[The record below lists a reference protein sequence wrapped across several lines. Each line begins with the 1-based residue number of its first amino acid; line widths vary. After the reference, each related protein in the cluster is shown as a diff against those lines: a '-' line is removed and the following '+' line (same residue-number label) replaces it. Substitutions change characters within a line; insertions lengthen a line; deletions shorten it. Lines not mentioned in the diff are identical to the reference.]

1 MTDSQL
7 VTDTLALFSE
17 QFKDSQKVN
26 DLMRCFLRPLD
37 EIKSTAQDLLE
48 DRWIDTAE
56 GAQLDG
62 IGAIVGVAREG
73 RTDDRYREAIRFQIF
88 INLSKTEPETIIKAV
103 RVITGGDFIRYWE
116 HGNGAGFQ
124 VFTNGLNVFTELEST
139 YQLIYL
145 ELSGGGNLL
154 LSGGADMYLLK
165 SVFTRA
171 FALIAFLRSITAAGV
186 DFVSLSYS
194 LGRTPIFG
202 FGNEFETGQLV
213 LSSTEYLEVTGDPEP
228 EPTRFE
234 VFTDRSD
241 GISPDGFQGF
251 AEVSPAEIILSDGR
265 ILAVNYLAEDVPL
278 SADYVGLTVG
288 GGKLVEGTRDYG

>member
-7 VTDTLALFSE
+7 VEETLALFAD
-17 QFKDSQKVN
+17 QFKESQKVN

-37 EIKSTAQDLLE
+37 EIKATAEDLLE

-56 GAQLDG
+56 GQQLDEL
-62 IGAIVGVAREG
+62 GAIVGVSREG
-73 RTDDRYREAIRFQIF
+73 RDDDKYRDAIRFQIF

-103 RVITGGDFIRYWE
+103 RVLTGGDFVRFWE

-154 LSGGADMYLLK
+154 LSGGDMYLLK

-171 FALIAFLRSITAAGV
+171 FALLAFLRSITAAGV
-186 DFVSLSYS
+186 DYVSLSYS

-202 FGNEFETGQLV
+202 FGNEFETGLLI
-213 LSSTEYLEVTGDPEP
+213 LSSEEYLEVDDGVT
-228 EPTRFE
+228 PTRFE
-234 VFTDRSD
+234 VFTDRRD
-241 GISPDGFQGF
+241 GISPDGFEGF

-265 ILAVNYLAEDVPL
+265 ILAVNFEGEDVPL
-278 SADYVGLTVG
+278 NADYVGLTVG